1 MKLFKVLL
9 VFLTMQIGQFIIAQ
23 DVSNYE
29 DEILNEIESSFI
41 PSLIDNESNYC
52 EDREGMRGNRA
63 EIKQVGDNNSTSV
76 DQNGSLNHVIIN
88 RSGNGNLDNVT
99 QNGNNHEYNSI
110 VKGNSNTNDVD
121 QRGSSNVINQN
132 LLGDN
137 QSFTFDQRGH
147 NLEINQVE
155 NDLQARGY
163 EVRQRGNGMSVTITN
178 GLNYLR

>member
-9 VFLTMQIGQFIIAQ
+9 VFLTLQIGQFIIAQ
-23 DVSNYE
+23 DVSSYE
-29 DEILNEIESSFI
+29 DEILNEIQSSFI
-41 PSLIDNESNYC
+41 PSLIDNENNFC
-52 EDREGMRGNRA
+52 GKREGMRGNSA
-63 EIKQVGDNNSTSV
+63 EIKQLGNNNITSV
-76 DQNGSLNHVIIN
+76 NQNGTLNHVIVT
-88 RSGNGNLDNVT
+88 RSGNGNVDNVS

-110 VKGNSNTNDVD
+110 VRGNFNANNVD

-155 NDLQARGY
+155 SDLQARGY
-163 EVRQRGNGMSVTITN
+163 EVRQRGNGMKVTISN
-178 GLNYLR
+178 GVALP